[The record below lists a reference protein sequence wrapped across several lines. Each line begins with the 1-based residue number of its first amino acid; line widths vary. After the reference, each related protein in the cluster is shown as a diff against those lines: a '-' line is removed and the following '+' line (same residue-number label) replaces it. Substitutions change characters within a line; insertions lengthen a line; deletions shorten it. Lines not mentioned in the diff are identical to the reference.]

1 MSSLVSEY
9 QKNKYKINKLK
20 EKLNSCEKELFWSKE
35 SFELK
40 ESILAFFIGSLS
52 FFVLLSM
59 LVNDF
64 NVENYIKEVPMTLML
79 GAMLFLFAILIY
91 SLKAPTSSEDNIERY
106 KTEDKAYNE
115 KVFKNGFKEMI
126 FMFAIM
132 NWIGAV
138 FSFFFIL
145 SILKKSFKISNDKEL
160 TSSKKVEIK
169 REINKLESK
178 LKKIIS
184 EISES
189 RESISFLIENKTKE
203 NEELIKD
210 VESEIMKNRDE
221 SILRIKYEELSTRE
235 LLND

>member
-20 EKLNSCEKELFWSKE
+20 ERLNNCEKELFWSKE

-40 ESILAFFIGSLS
+40 ESILAFVIGSLS

-59 LVNDF
+59 FVNDF
-64 NVENYIKEVPMTLML
+64 NLESYMKEVPITLML
-79 GAMLFLFAILIY
+79 GAMVFLFLVFIY
-91 SLKAPTSSEDNIERY
+91 SLITPDSEAEINKY
-106 KTEDKAYNE
+106 KIGEKESNE
-115 KVFKNGFKEMI
+115 KVFEKNFKKML

-132 NWIGAV
+132 NWVGVA

-145 SILKKSFKISNDKEL
+145 SILKKSFKVSNDKEL
-160 TSSKKVEIK
+160 TSSKKTEIK

-210 VESEIMKNRDE
+210 VESEIMKNIDE

-235 LLND
+235 LLNY

>member
-20 EKLNSCEKELFWSKE
+20 EKLNNCEKELFWSKE

-40 ESILAFFIGSLS
+40 ESILAFVIGSLS

-59 LVNDF
+59 FVNDF
-64 NVENYIKEVPMTLML
+64 NIESYMKEVPMTLLL
-79 GAMLFLFAILIY
+79 GAIIFLFSILIY
-91 SLKAPTSSEDNIERY
+91 SLNTSSPEDDVERY
-106 KTEDKAYNE
+106 KIEDKAYNE
-115 KVFKNGFKEMI
+115 KVFKNGFKKMLFI
-126 FMFAIM
+126 FAIM
-132 NWIGAV
+132 NWVGAV

-145 SILKKSFKISNDKEL
+145 SILKKAFKLNNNKEL

-169 REINKLESK
+169 KEINKLESK